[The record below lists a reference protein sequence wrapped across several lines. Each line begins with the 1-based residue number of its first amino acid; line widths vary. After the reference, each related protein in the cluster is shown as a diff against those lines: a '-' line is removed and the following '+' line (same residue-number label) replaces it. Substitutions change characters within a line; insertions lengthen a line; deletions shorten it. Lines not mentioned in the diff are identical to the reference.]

1 MNYAD
6 WAVGV
11 LLVAAGVLVPLAY
24 TYRKHTNLNPN
35 KDDK

>member
-11 LLVAAGVLVPLAY
+11 LLIALGVLAPLAY
-24 TYRKHTNLNPN
+24 AYRKHTRRNRSKNHE
-35 KDDK
+35 